1 MIRGEQKMNEY
12 HEDERTE
19 LKRELINDIKCE
31 IVAFLNSDGGTI
43 YVGVDDDGKVIGFD
57 DYKIKDEMD
66 LKIGN
71 WMQDSFYPKPFGLIQ
86 YAFNNDNV
94 LVVSVCKGTRKPYFL
109 KDKGPKPSG
118 VFIRVGRS
126 KRKATNEEIL
136 HMIMESHNYSYEDDI
151 SNEQELTFKEFERTL
166 DDNGI
171 KPTSRL
177 MNSLGL
183 KNKHGLYTNLGYIM
197 SDQSNIVVKLAEYD
211 DNMNFKIKK
220 SFGGSL
226 VTILKNVEE
235 QAERLNDLKIIIDG
249 NTFKRIETKSYPG
262 ASIREM
268 IMNAICHADY
278 FIHSNIKIEFFP
290 DKVKITSPGGIFNAS
305 LEDIMNGVQTYRN
318 PKLVHIF
325 DKLGMIENFGTGI
338 PRTIYSYEDYD
349 IQPEFKITNNF
360 FVVTLP
366 NINFYNELESG
377 RINTQNDADGRIN
390 DRINAQN
397 DADGRLNGRINA
409 QNDADDRLNGRI
421 NDRINA
427 QNDADGRLN
436 GRINAQNDADD
447 RLNGRIN
454 DRINAQNDADDRL
467 NGQINTQNNADG
479 LINDQENEQNNMD
492 DQFNESMS
500 ELGKEIFMIIMQ
512 NPGIRIPKI
521 VIKLSE
527 RDKIVSYS
535 KVRNCIRRNLTDYV
549 ERRGSKKSGGYYSK
563 NKF

>member
-1 MIRGEQKMNEY
+1 MNEY

-86 YAFNNDNV
+86 YAFNKDNV
-94 LVVSVCKGTRKPYFL
+94 LVISVCKGTRKPYFL

-166 DDNGI
+166 DENGI

-183 KNKHGLYTNLGYIM
+183 KNKHGFYTNLGYIM

-349 IQPEFKITNNF
+349 IQPEFKTTNNF

-366 NINFYNELESG
+366 NINFYNELESSQV
-377 RINTQNDADGRIN
+377 NTKNSADGRLNDRIN
-390 DRINAQN
+390 AQNKTDGRLNDRINAQNKTDGRLNDRINAQNKVDGRLNGRINAQN
-397 DADGRLNGRINA
+397 DADGRLNGRINT
-409 QNDADDRLNGRI
+409 QNDV
-421 NDRINA
+421 
-427 QNDADGRLN
+427 DGRLN
-436 GRINAQNDADD
+436 GRINTQNMTDGRLNDRINVQNDADGL
-447 RLNGRIN
+447 LNAR
-454 DRINAQNDADDRL
+454 
-467 NGQINTQNNADG
+467 
-479 LINDQENEQNNMD
+479 ENEQNNMD
-492 DQFNESMS
+492 DQFNESIS
-500 ELGKEIFMIIMQ
+500 ELGKEILMIIMQ

-549 ERRGSKKSGGYYSK
+549 ERRGSKKSGGYYLK
-563 NKF
+563 DKF

>member
-1 MIRGEQKMNEY
+1 MNEY

-421 NDRINA
+421 N
-427 QNDADGRLN
+427 
-436 GRINAQNDADD
+436 AQNDADD

-479 LINDQENEQNNMD
+479 RINDQENEQNNMD

>member
-71 WMQDSFYPKPFGLIQ
+71 WMQDSFYSKPFGLIQ

-177 MNSLGL
+177 MNSLGP

-427 QNDADGRLN
+427 QNDAD
-436 GRINAQNDADD
+436 D
-447 RLNGRIN
+447 RLNG
-454 DRINAQNDADDRL
+454 
-467 NGQINTQNNADG
+467 
-479 LINDQENEQNNMD
+479 QENEQNNMD

>member
-1 MIRGEQKMNEY
+1 M
-12 HEDERTE
+12 
-19 LKRELINDIKCE
+19 
-31 IVAFLNSDGGTI
+31 
-43 YVGVDDDGKVIGFD
+43 
-57 DYKIKDEMD
+57 
-66 LKIGN
+66 
-71 WMQDSFYPKPFGLIQ
+71 
-86 YAFNNDNV
+86 
-94 LVVSVCKGTRKPYFL
+94 
-109 KDKGPKPSG
+109 
-118 VFIRVGRS
+118 
-126 KRKATNEEIL
+126 
-136 HMIMESHNYSYEDDI
+136 
-151 SNEQELTFKEFERTL
+151 
-166 DDNGI
+166 
-171 KPTSRL
+171 
-177 MNSLGL
+177 
-183 KNKHGLYTNLGYIM
+183 
-197 SDQSNIVVKLAEYD
+197 
-211 DNMNFKIKK
+211 
-220 SFGGSL
+220 
-226 VTILKNVEE
+226 
-235 QAERLNDLKIIIDG
+235 
-249 NTFKRIETKSYPG
+249 
-262 ASIREM
+262 
-268 IMNAICHADY
+268 
-278 FIHSNIKIEFFP
+278 
-290 DKVKITSPGGIFNAS
+290 KITSPGGIFNAS

-409 QNDADDRLNGRI
+409 QNDADDRLNG
-421 NDRINA
+421 
-427 QNDADGRLN
+427 
-436 GRINAQNDADD
+436 
-447 RLNGRIN
+447 
-454 DRINAQNDADDRL
+454 
-467 NGQINTQNNADG
+467 QINTQNNADG
-479 LINDQENEQNNMD
+479 RINDQENEQNNMD